1 MAAIDSIINNF
12 WVIFIFISILY
23 PRLQQGMLQ
32 SARENALKRLGRKR
46 GTTVVTLIHRQ
57 ETLSLFGLPLAR
69 YIDIDD
75 SEELLRIIRLTP
87 DEQPIDLIVHTPG
100 GIALAATQIAFALK
114 AHKGKTTVMVPHY
127 AMSGGTLIAL
137 AADEILM
144 DPHAVLGPVDPQI
157 GTQKGTYAATS
168 ILKVVETK
176 SRDETDDE
184 TLYLAEEAKKA
195 IDQMKDTVRQLLSD
209 KFDAEEVEKIIDNL
223 VSGKYTHDF
232 PITAEATCE
241 LLGRCAITELPIE
254 VYQLM
259 DFYKMD
265 KPQRKGIE
273 YVPLP
278 GPSRGS
284 RNQ

>member
-1 MAAIDSIINNF
+1 MNITEAFFNNF
-12 WVIFIFISILY
+12 WVIFLFFSLLY
-23 PRLQQGMLQ
+23 PRLQQSILQ
-32 SARENALKRLGRKR
+32 NARESALKKLGRKR
-46 GTTVVTLIHRQ
+46 GTNVITLIHRQ

-75 SEELLRIIRLTP
+75 SEELLRIIRMTP
-87 DEQPIDLIVHTPG
+87 DEQPIDLIIHTPG

-157 GTQKGTYAATS
+157 GTQTATYAATS

-176 SRDETDDE
+176 SRDETDDQ

-195 IDQMKDTVRQLLSD
+195 LDQMKDTVRQLLED
-209 KFDAEEVEKIIDNL
+209 KFDDEKKEEIINNL

-232 PITAEATCE
+232 PITAEATCI
-241 LLGRCAITELPIE
+241 LLGRCATPEIPRE

-278 GPSRGS
+278 GPSRG
-284 RNQ
+284 NNK

>member
-1 MAAIDSIINNF
+1 MGVKIGVPEKDELVTNRIAPINSSIKPSFVRSLYACCSISFRFILSDIFVIIQIALCYLNTLRHKVVCANHFKHQRQSTCMSIVDAISSNF
-12 WVIFIFISILY
+12 WVIFLFFSILY

-32 SARENALKRLGRKR
+32 NARENSLKRLGRKR
-46 GTTVVTLIHRQ
+46 GTNVVTLIHRQ
-57 ETLSLFGLPLAR
+57 ETLSLFGLPIAR

-168 ILKVVETK
+168 ISKD
-176 SRDETDDE
+176 RG
-184 TLYLAEEAKKA
+184 
-195 IDQMKDTVRQLLSD
+195 DQD
-209 KFDAEEVEKIIDNL
+209 
-223 VSGKYTHDF
+223 
-232 PITAEATCE
+232 
-241 LLGRCAITELPIE
+241 
-254 VYQLM
+254 
-259 DFYKMD
+259 
-265 KPQRKGIE
+265 
-273 YVPLP
+273 P
-278 GPSRGS
+278 G
-284 RNQ
+284 

>member
-1 MAAIDSIINNF
+1 MSIVEAITSNF
-12 WVIFIFISILY
+12 WVIFLFFSIIY

-32 SARENALKRLGRKR
+32 NARGNSLKSLGRKR
-46 GTTVVTLIHRQ
+46 GTNVVTLIHRQ
-57 ETLSLFGLPLAR
+57 ETLSLFGLPIAR

-144 DPHAVLGPVDPQI
+144 DPQAVLGPVDPQI

-168 ILKVVETK
+168 ILMIVETK
-176 SRDETDDE
+176 TRDEIDDE
-184 TLYLAEEAKKA
+184 TLYLAEEARKA
-195 IDQMKDTVRQLLSD
+195 VDQMKYTFKQLLSD
-209 KFDAEEVEKIIDNL
+209 KFEVEEVEKIITNL

-241 LLGRCAITELPIE
+241 LLGKCALTELPIE

-273 YVPLP
+273 YVPLSRP
-278 GPSRGS
+278 GRSPR
-284 RNQ
+284 Q